1 MMAHNVETNPG
12 PPESIT
18 ECLEFL
24 VSTKREFDEDDVR
37 LLGRLLLSFKWCS
50 KLTAGFR
57 RRLGMKAKQGGGP
70 CRSWKKNVRRYH
82 AGPGRGKRGLKC
94 KINTNFFLDKGFP
107 KEGGSD
113 VWEKFPNNIV
123 FSV

>member
-1 MMAHNVETNPG
+1 MTKMMVHDVETNPG
-12 PPESIT
+12 PPQSIT

-50 KLTAGFR
+50 ELTVGFR

-82 AGPGRGKRGLKC
+82 AGPGRGKKGLKC
-94 KINTNFFLDKGFP
+94 KINTKG
-107 KEGGSD
+107 
-113 VWEKFPNNIV
+113 
-123 FSV
+123 